1 MDDEMSKLM
10 IGASAKLAELL
21 AMKEDESDKY
31 WKQMIFF
38 HKNYCGRWEK

>member
-31 WKQMIFF
+31 RKQMIFF